1 MCKPGREFKI
11 DELEN
16 IIGKYC
22 RYYEC
27 QDGFLRGPLQLELE
41 EDEDSSSSYSDTDTD
56 TSSII
61 HSQWSGV
68 NSSDSFDVNDLKGMD
83 VRY

>member
-27 QDGFLRGPLQLELE
+27 QDGF
-41 EDEDSSSSYSDTDTD
+41 
-56 TSSII
+56 
-61 HSQWSGV
+61 
-68 NSSDSFDVNDLKGMD
+68 
-83 VRY
+83 

>member
-1 MCKPGREFKI
+1 MVDSSETDNIYDAKFKVDDEGKIQEISISGNEHLNNIVQDYMCKPGREFKI

-27 QDGFLRGPLQLELE
+27 QDGF
-41 EDEDSSSSYSDTDTD
+41 
-56 TSSII
+56 
-61 HSQWSGV
+61 
-68 NSSDSFDVNDLKGMD
+68 
-83 VRY
+83 